1 MGVWELVTNK
11 LFEMAPFD
19 RAHYQLEDNIVGFA
33 ALLDAPPDVSVIAQA
48 MDEYVA
54 SCPKLRWQPVLPKA
68 SHWQE
73 ADGFCGSA
81 NLRHHQIDTALT
93 ARHLFDT
100 YDQYRDILKRK
111 GPPWRII
118 VVEAA
123 KGGVAPAAIV
133 MLCHHSV
140 GDGFRMSHF
149 LISLQGV
156 TARVQIDRNVAE
168 NKTLSPL
175 KKCLAHAIAWPGF
188 GFSAIDALVRSIGH
202 NEDIR
207 ASNAFVFHKCLDRR
221 ALRKLARKWNCSN
234 ETACYLLAAQI
245 SQALDLSQNLNQR
258 IIAPLVFKRS
268 TYMET
273 FGSHLIPFE
282 FTFKGVSD
290 TGKGGRID
298 QWRARVHS
306 WLTPFGLKTCAAYI
320 NAGLSLASIL
330 PASIVQRMRR
340 GWAYRFSASCTVVPF
355 PARRFV
361 IGGTSVS
368 EIMCFTPQLS
378 KLAPAITF
386 TTYRNTVS
394 VIVRYPAEIDDAE
407 ARIKKVLP

>member
-1 MGVWELVTNK
+1 MVTDK

-33 ALLDAPPDVSVIAQA
+33 ALLDAPPDVPAIAQA

-73 ADGFCGSA
+73 VDGFHGRA
-81 NLRHHQIDTALT
+81 NLRHHKIETVLT

-100 YDQYRDILKRK
+100 YAQYRDILARD

-118 VVEAA
+118 VIEAA
-123 KGGVAPAAIV
+123 KEGLAPAAIV

-149 LISLQGV
+149 LISLQG
-156 TARVQIDRNVAE
+156 TNARAQIDRNVVE

-175 KKCLAHAIAWPGF
+175 KQCLAHAIAWPGF
-188 GFSAIDALVRSIGH
+188 GFSAIDALLRSVGH
-202 NEDIR
+202 DADIR
-207 ASNAFVFHKCLDRR
+207 ARKFSVFHTCLDRR
-221 ALRKLARKWNCSN
+221 DLRERARTWRCSK
-234 ETACYLLAAQI
+234 ETVCYLLTAQI
-245 SQALDLSQNLNQR
+245 SQALHTSKNANQR

-282 FTFKGVSD
+282 FTFKGVPD
-290 TGKGGRID
+290 TGKARRID

-306 WLTPFGLKTCAAYI
+306 WLTPFGLKICAAYI

-361 IGGTSVS
+361 IGGAGVA
-368 EIMCFTPQLS
+368 EVMCFTPQLS
-378 KLAPAITF
+378 KFVPAITF

-394 VIVRYPAEIDDAE
+394 IIVRYPAEIDDAE